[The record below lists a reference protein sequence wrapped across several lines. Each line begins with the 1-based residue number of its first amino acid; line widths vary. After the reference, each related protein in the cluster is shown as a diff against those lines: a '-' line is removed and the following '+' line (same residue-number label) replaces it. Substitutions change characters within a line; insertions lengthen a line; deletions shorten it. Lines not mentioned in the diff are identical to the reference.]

1 MRTPSMVIDVSA
13 IEVASTILRRPGGA
27 GAMARILLV
36 GRERAVERDDVDR
49 WVEAAIE
56 QRLGAADFAGAGQE
70 RQQRA
75 SVGAHRPHNGVGDL
89 RLDRPRIAAEIAG
102 LDREG
107 AAFGG
112 DHGRVAEKAC
122 HAGAVDGRRH
132 HQEPQILA
140 QALLHVAGQ
149 RQAEIGVERAL
160 VELVEQDGGDAIEH
174 GIVEDEPGED
184 AFGED
189 FDAGFPRELRA
200 EAHPQA
206 HRLADAFA
214 ERLRHPLRGG
224 ARGEPARLE
233 HQDASLVLR
242 PFLAGQHQRHAR
254 RLAGAR
260 RGDQHGGVLRPQ
272 RRGQIRQRGVDG
284 QGRRIICDVFHSDNS
299 GRIHIL
305 RVIMPAAQKSPSLP
319 PPPSR

>member
-1 MRTPSMVIDVSA
+1 M
-13 IEVASTILRRPGGA
+13 
-27 GAMARILLV
+27 
-36 GRERAVERDDVDR
+36 
-49 WVEAAIE
+49 
-56 QRLGAADFAGAGQE
+56 
-70 RQQRA
+70 
-75 SVGAHRPHNGVGDL
+75 
-89 RLDRPRIAAEIAG
+89 RLDRPRVAAEIAG

-112 DHGRVAEKAC
+112 DDGRVAEKAC

-140 QALLHVAGQ
+140 QALLHVAGK

-160 VELVEQDGGDAIEH
+160 VELVEQDRGDAIEH

-189 FDAGFPRELRA
+189 FDAGFSRELRA
-200 EAHPQA
+200 EADPQA

-214 ERLRHPLRGG
+214 ERPCHPLRGG
-224 ARGEPARLE
+224 ARGEPARLK

-242 PFLAGQHQRHAR
+242 PLLAGQHQRHAR

-260 RGDQHGGVLRPQ
+260 RGDQHG
-272 RRGQIRQRGVDG
+272 
-284 QGRRIICDVFHSDNS
+284 
-299 GRIHIL
+299 
-305 RVIMPAAQKSPSLP
+305 RVLP
-319 PPPSR
+319 P